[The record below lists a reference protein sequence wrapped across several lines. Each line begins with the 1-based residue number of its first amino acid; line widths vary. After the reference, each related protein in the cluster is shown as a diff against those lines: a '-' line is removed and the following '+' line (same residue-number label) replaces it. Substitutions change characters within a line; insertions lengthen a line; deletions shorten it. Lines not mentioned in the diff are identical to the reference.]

1 MAQYGRRASR
11 TILIDEFCFQS
22 AHRQTSCSLSS
33 ELHIKFHHVRFQG
46 FEAAKALNVTQG
58 DISLCCRGM
67 RQQVE
72 GYKLRF
78 VAEKARPEAKL
89 KRCFAYEPVLD
100 EASKDLSLAG
110 RVEENLERQVA
121 RHLPR

>member
-1 MAQYGRRASR
+1 MIIAYQIYNV
-11 TILIDEFCFQS
+11 C
-22 AHRQTSCSLSS
+22 
-33 ELHIKFHHVRFQG
+33 VQG

-67 RQQVE
+67 RQQVG
-72 GYKLRF
+72 GYKFRF
-78 VAEKARPEAKL
+78 VAEEARPEAKL
-89 KRCFAYEPVLD
+89 KRGFAYEPVLD